1 MVSLFHVVLVSLSV
15 KLKQPQQ
22 QPVVGNGAILAVE
35 VQEYPTSGTTDAFS
49 LASGGVGQSER
60 NSLHSALLTGKI
72 IGHLLVF
79 REKQQRTYSL

>member
-35 VQEYPTSGTTDAFS
+35 VQEYPTSGTSDAFS
-49 LASGGVGQSER
+49 LASGGLG
-60 NSLHSALLTGKI
+60 
-72 IGHLLVF
+72 
-79 REKQQRTYSL
+79 